1 MVGVGNARCGVPHEG
16 LAEDLVLRNAGK
28 LLEDVRLVARQF
40 GDGALV
46 ISALLGLAPTDRVLV
61 LRDGAVRGEL
71 VAERRTEEE
80 IMMLATGAAGATE
93 AG

>member
-1 MVGVGNARCGVPHEG
+1 MLFVSSELDEVLQ
-16 LAEDLVLRNAGK
+16 LA
-28 LLEDVRLVARQF
+28 
-40 GDGALV
+40 
-46 ISALLGLAPTDRVLV
+46 DRVLV